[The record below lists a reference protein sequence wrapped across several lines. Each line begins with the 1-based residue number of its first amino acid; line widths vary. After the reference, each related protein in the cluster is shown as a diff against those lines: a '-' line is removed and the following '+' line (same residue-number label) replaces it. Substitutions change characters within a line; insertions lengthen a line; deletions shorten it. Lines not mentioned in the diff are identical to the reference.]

1 MKRLVLNIYQRFLKL
16 SLKKRLLITY
26 LCLSLLILAATSVAF
41 YQSSKKVMIK
51 RASVSSQQ
59 QLGLITNTLR
69 DKIGHISDY
78 AITLSINSR
87 IAEVLKENPS
97 VPESELD
104 QFFVNSELIDQAQ
117 RIIGLHKNIYAWDFL
132 DTNNRWFHSSTTDTE
147 ELNSY
152 LSKDFLDLLPTDL
165 SIHLLGPYEIQ
176 GEPVFAV
183 LKSITNIDNT
193 KYLGALVLLIKES
206 NISSTF
212 SNLPDSDSKNFY
224 IIDPQNRILS
234 SSSSSGIFSSLDE
247 HLGIRREE
255 IQELK
260 EAGTKIVKIHGT
272 DTLLISQEYKDL
284 DWTVVNIIPLKNLT
298 MDHITI
304 LYNIFVISILLF
316 LLSVVFSVLCSRTV
330 ASPIQRLAAQMEK
343 VSLGDLD
350 ISVAYHSNDEI
361 SILYERF
368 NIMMKQIQ
376 KLLAN
381 IYEEQNTKRK
391 MEIQLLQSQINPHFL
406 YNTLNTINSLIGL
419 GMNETASNAV
429 SAMSAFYRNCLS
441 SGKFII
447 PLKQE
452 LLITRQYLYIQN
464 LRYMEFI
471 DYKITEAISEEEGKT
486 VIPKLTIQ
494 PIVENIFVHALR
506 TSKCRIEITVYSPS
520 PERICISISDNG
532 KGISPERLKQVQ
544 DSITAARENGNSFGL
559 PSIRHRLSLL
569 YGEDCSFTIES
580 APGAGTKIVIILP
593 KGGKQK

>member
-1 MKRLVLNIYQRFLKL
+1 
-16 SLKKRLLITY
+16 
-26 LCLSLLILAATSVAF
+26 
-41 YQSSKKVMIK
+41 
-51 RASVSSQQ
+51 
-59 QLGLITNTLR
+59 
-69 DKIGHISDY
+69 
-78 AITLSINSR
+78 
-87 IAEVLKENPS
+87 
-97 VPESELD
+97 
-104 QFFVNSELIDQAQ
+104 
-117 RIIGLHKNIYAWDFL
+117 
-132 DTNNRWFHSSTTDTE
+132 
-147 ELNSY
+147 
-152 LSKDFLDLLPTDL
+152 
-165 SIHLLGPYEIQ
+165 
-176 GEPVFAV
+176 
-183 LKSITNIDNT
+183 
-193 KYLGALVLLIKES
+193 
-206 NISSTF
+206 
-212 SNLPDSDSKNFY
+212 
-224 IIDPQNRILS
+224 
-234 SSSSSGIFSSLDE
+234 
-247 HLGIRREE
+247 
-255 IQELK
+255 
-260 EAGTKIVKIHGT
+260 
-272 DTLLISQEYKDL
+272 
-284 DWTVVNIIPLKNLT
+284 
-298 MDHITI
+298 
-304 LYNIFVISILLF
+304 
-316 LLSVVFSVLCSRTV
+316 
-330 ASPIQRLAAQMEK
+330 
-343 VSLGDLD
+343 
-350 ISVAYHSNDEI
+350 
-361 SILYERF
+361 
-368 NIMMKQIQ
+368 MMKQIQ

-471 DYKITEAISEEEGKT
+471 DYKITEAISKEEGET
-486 VIPKLTIQ
+486 IIPKLTIQ